1 VGADYYTPAAG
12 EFAHQHT
19 FYSESEIKEISEL
32 QAQAAAAV
40 ARAREREIE
49 REEKRAAKQLPS
61 LLRRTWP
68 GVGKVGKAPGT
79 RRYQSGKSGNETTG
93 RAVRV
98 TNSGAWYD
106 MDDKGVKGDANMEQ
120 DKQGNGLFCPV
131 GRSLLPCR
139 QVSFAI

>member
-1 VGADYYTPAAG
+1 MGADYYTPAAG

-49 REEKRAAKQLPS
+49 REKKRAAKQLPS
-61 LLRRTWP
+61 VRTWP
-68 GVGKVGKAPGT
+68 EDGKVPGT
-79 RRYQSGKSGNETTG
+79 RRYKLGKRGNETTG